1 MKIQN
6 VNGTIRI
13 HNIFKRKI
21 STSNWPYQLKMKI
34 IVPINTSISH
44 ILSMQIGN
52 DNINSVSNSFAFKDS
67 STNRKFNE

>member
-1 MKIQN
+1 MWMERLGYIIYLNEKYPQA
-6 VNGTIRI
+6 
-13 HNIFKRKI
+13 I
-21 STSNWPYQLKMKI
+21 SLYQLKMKI

-52 DNINSVSNSFAFKDS
+52 DNINSVSNSLAFKDS

>member
-1 MKIQN
+1 MERF
-6 VNGTIRI
+6 RI
-13 HNIFKRKI
+13 HNVFKRKI
-21 STSNWPYQLKMKI
+21 YTINFAKLKMKI

>member
-1 MKIQN
+1 MYLNEKYTQS
-6 VNGTIRI
+6 
-13 HNIFKRKI
+13 I
-21 STSNWPYQLKMKI
+21 SLRPYQLKMKI